1 MSTGNVNLD
10 ILLNAIKDTAPV
22 NLDRQ
27 STINLAAVNLIKKR
41 YPNLSAAEAE
51 EIFLLVSSALMEN
64 QGNRSEL
71 VVTAPPS
78 FSIKARSTVNTVSS
92 MILGAQSSILITG
105 YSLSGYFEDLVDCMI
120 QKSKSGVLIK
130 FFANGL
136 EGQAEFEK
144 LLKYRGRFLRI
155 YNYQNPE
162 DPMSSL
168 HAKVICVDQSKT
180 LITSANLSYH
190 GQEGNIE
197 MGTYIDSVAVAHQ
210 VEDLFT
216 RFLFSK
222 IFIELKQ

>member
-10 ILLNAIKDTAPV
+10 ILLNAIKDTAPDSS
-22 NLDRQ
+22 DRQ
-27 STINLAAVNLIKKR
+27 STANAPVVNLIKKR
-41 YPNLSAAEAE
+41 YPNLSPAEAE
-51 EIFLLVSSALMEN
+51 EIYLLVSSALMAN
-64 QGNRSEL
+64 QGDHSEL

-78 FSIKARSTVNTVSS
+78 FSVKARSTANTVSS

-105 YSLSGYFEDLVDCMI
+105 YSLSGYFGDLVDCMI

-155 YNYQNPE
+155 YNYQKPE

-197 MGTYIDSVAVAHQ
+197 MGTYIESATIARQ
-210 VEDLFT
+210 VDEVFT
-216 RFLFSK
+216 KLLFSK
-222 IFIELKQ
+222 VFLEYM

>member
-22 NLDRQ
+22 SPDRQ
-27 STINLAAVNLIKKR
+27 STTNAPAVNLIKKR
-41 YPNLSAAEAE
+41 YPNLSPAEAE
-51 EIFLLVSSALMEN
+51 EIYLLVSSALMTN
-64 QGNRSEL
+64 QGDRSEL

-78 FSIKARSTVNTVSS
+78 FSVKARSTVNTVSS

-105 YSLSGYFEDLVDCMI
+105 YSLSGYFGDLVDCMI

-130 FFANGL
+130 LFANGL

-155 YNYQNPE
+155 YNYQKPK

-197 MGTYIDSVAVAHQ
+197 MGTYIESATIARQ
-210 VEDLFT
+210 VDEVFT
-216 RFLFSK
+216 KLLFSK
-222 IFIELKQ
+222 VFLEYM

>member
-22 NLDRQ
+22 SPDRQ
-27 STINLAAVNLIKKR
+27 STTNAPAVNLIKKR
-41 YPNLSAAEAE
+41 YPNLSPAEAE
-51 EIFLLVSSALMEN
+51 EIYLLVSSALMTN
-64 QGNRSEL
+64 QGDRSEL

-78 FSIKARSTVNTVSS
+78 FSVKARSTVNTVSS

-105 YSLSGYFEDLVDCMI
+105 YSLSGYFGDLVDCMI

-155 YNYQNPE
+155 YNYQKPK

-197 MGTYIDSVAVAHQ
+197 MGTYIESATIARQ
-210 VEDLFT
+210 VDEVFT
-216 RFLFSK
+216 KLLFSK
-222 IFIELKQ
+222 VFLEYM

>member
-10 ILLNAIKDTAPV
+10 ILLNAIKDTAPDSS
-22 NLDRQ
+22 DRQ
-27 STINLAAVNLIKKR
+27 STANAPVVNLIKKR
-41 YPNLSAAEAE
+41 YPNLSPAEAE
-51 EIFLLVSSALMEN
+51 EIYLLVSSALMAN
-64 QGNRSEL
+64 QGDRSEL

-78 FSIKARSTVNTVSS
+78 FSVKARSTVNTVSS
-92 MILGAQSSILITG
+92 MILRAQNSILITG
-105 YSLSGYFEDLVDCMI
+105 YSLSGYFGDLVDCMI

-130 FFANGL
+130 LFANGL

-155 YNYQNPE
+155 YNYQKPE

-197 MGTYIDSVAVAHQ
+197 MGTYIESATIARQ
-210 VEDLFT
+210 VDEVFT
-216 RFLFSK
+216 KLLFSK
-222 IFIELKQ
+222 VFLEYM

>member
-10 ILLNAIKDTAPV
+10 ILLNAIKDTAPDSS
-22 NLDRQ
+22 DRQ
-27 STINLAAVNLIKKR
+27 STANAPVVNLIKKR
-41 YPNLSAAEAE
+41 YPNLSPAEAE
-51 EIFLLVSSALMEN
+51 EIYLLVSSALMAN
-64 QGNRSEL
+64 QGDRSEL

-78 FSIKARSTVNTVSS
+78 FSVKARSTVNTVSS
-92 MILGAQSSILITG
+92 MILRAQNSILITG
-105 YSLSGYFEDLVDCMI
+105 YSLSGYFGDLVDCMI
-120 QKSKSGVLIK
+120 QKSKAGVLIK

-155 YNYQNPE
+155 YNYQKPE

-197 MGTYIDSVAVAHQ
+197 MGTYIESATIARQ
-210 VEDLFT
+210 VDEVFT
-216 RFLFSK
+216 KLLFSK
-222 IFIELKQ
+222 VFLEYM

>member
-10 ILLNAIKDTAPV
+10 ILLNAIKDTAPDSS
-22 NLDRQ
+22 DRQ
-27 STINLAAVNLIKKR
+27 STANAPVVNLIKKR
-41 YPNLSAAEAE
+41 YPNLSPAEAE
-51 EIFLLVSSALMEN
+51 EIYLLVSSALMAN
-64 QGNRSEL
+64 QGDRSEL

-78 FSIKARSTVNTVSS
+78 FSVKARSTVNTVSS
-92 MILGAQSSILITG
+92 MILRAQNSILITG
-105 YSLSGYFEDLVDCMI
+105 YSLSGYFGDLVDCMI

-155 YNYQNPE
+155 YNYQKPE

-197 MGTYIDSVAVAHQ
+197 MGTYIESATIAHQ
-210 VEDLFT
+210 VDEVFT
-216 RFLFSK
+216 KLLFSK
-222 IFIELKQ
+222 VFLEYM

>member
-10 ILLNAIKDTAPV
+10 ILLNAIKDTAHVGLNGQPTTNSATV
-22 NLDRQ
+22 
-27 STINLAAVNLIKKR
+27 SLIKKR
-41 YPNLSAAEAE
+41 YPSLSPAEAE
-51 EIFLLVSSALMEN
+51 EIYLLVSSALRAN

-78 FSIKARSTVNTVSS
+78 FSVKARSTVNTVSS
-92 MILGAQSSILITG
+92 MILGAERSILITG
-105 YSLSGYFEDLVDCMI
+105 YSLSGYFGDLVDCMI

-155 YNYQNPE
+155 YNYQRPK

-197 MGTYIDSVAVAHQ
+197 MGTYIESATIARQ
-210 VEDLFT
+210 VDEVLT
-216 RFLFSK
+216 KLLFSK
-222 IFIELKQ
+222 VFLEYM

>member
-10 ILLNAIKDTAPV
+10 ILLNAIKDTAPDSS
-22 NLDRQ
+22 DRQ
-27 STINLAAVNLIKKR
+27 STANAPVVNLIKKR
-41 YPNLSAAEAE
+41 YPNLSPAEAE
-51 EIFLLVSSALMEN
+51 EIYLLVSSALMAN
-64 QGNRSEL
+64 QGDRSEL

-78 FSIKARSTVNTVSS
+78 FSVKARSTVNTVSS
-92 MILGAQSSILITG
+92 MILRAQNSILITG
-105 YSLSGYFEDLVDCMI
+105 YSLSGYFGDLVDCMI

-130 FFANGL
+130 FFAKGL

-155 YNYQNPE
+155 YNYQKPE

-197 MGTYIDSVAVAHQ
+197 MGTYIESATIARQ
-210 VEDLFT
+210 VDEVFT
-216 RFLFSK
+216 KLLFSK
-222 IFIELKQ
+222 VFLEYM

>member
-1 MSTGNVNLD
+1 
-10 ILLNAIKDTAPV
+10 
-22 NLDRQ
+22 
-27 STINLAAVNLIKKR
+27 
-41 YPNLSAAEAE
+41 
-51 EIFLLVSSALMEN
+51 
-64 QGNRSEL
+64 
-71 VVTAPPS
+71 
-78 FSIKARSTVNTVSS
+78 
-92 MILGAQSSILITG
+92 
-105 YSLSGYFEDLVDCMI
+105 MI

-155 YNYQNPE
+155 YNYQRPK

-197 MGTYIDSVAVAHQ
+197 MGTYIESATIARQ
-210 VEDLFT
+210 VDEVFT
-216 RFLFSK
+216 KLLFSK
-222 IFIELKQ
+222 VFLEYM

>member
-10 ILLNAIKDTAPV
+10 ILLNAIKDTAPDSS
-22 NLDRQ
+22 DRQ
-27 STINLAAVNLIKKR
+27 STANAPVVNLIKKR
-41 YPNLSAAEAE
+41 YPNLSPAEAE
-51 EIFLLVSSALMEN
+51 EIYLLVSSALMAN
-64 QGNRSEL
+64 QGDRSEL

-78 FSIKARSTVNTVSS
+78 FSVKARSTVNTVSS
-92 MILGAQSSILITG
+92 MILRAQNSILITG
-105 YSLSGYFEDLVDCMI
+105 YSLSGYFGDLVDCMI

-136 EGQAEFEK
+136 EGEAEFEK

-155 YNYQNPE
+155 YNYQKPE

-197 MGTYIDSVAVAHQ
+197 MGTYIESATIARQ
-210 VEDLFT
+210 VDEVFT
-216 RFLFSK
+216 KLLFSK
-222 IFIELKQ
+222 VFLEYM

>member
-10 ILLNAIKDTAPV
+10 ILLNAIEDTAPDSS
-22 NLDRQ
+22 DRQ
-27 STINLAAVNLIKKR
+27 STANAPVVNLIKKR
-41 YPNLSAAEAE
+41 YPNLSPAEAE
-51 EIFLLVSSALMEN
+51 EIYLLVSSALMAN
-64 QGNRSEL
+64 QGDRSEL

-78 FSIKARSTVNTVSS
+78 FSVKARSTVNTVSS
-92 MILGAQSSILITG
+92 MILRAQNSILITG
-105 YSLSGYFEDLVDCMI
+105 YSLSGYFGDLVDCMI

-136 EGQAEFEK
+136 EGQTEFEK

-155 YNYQNPE
+155 YNYQKPE

-197 MGTYIDSVAVAHQ
+197 MGTYIESATIARQ
-210 VEDLFT
+210 VDEVFT
-216 RFLFSK
+216 KLLFSK
-222 IFIELKQ
+222 VFLEYM

>member
-10 ILLNAIKDTAPV
+10 ILLNAIKDTAPDSS
-22 NLDRQ
+22 DRQ
-27 STINLAAVNLIKKR
+27 STANALVVNLIKKR
-41 YPNLSAAEAE
+41 YPNLSPAEAE
-51 EIFLLVSSALMEN
+51 EIYLLVSSALMAN
-64 QGNRSEL
+64 QGDRSEL

-78 FSIKARSTVNTVSS
+78 FSVKARSTVNTVSS
-92 MILGAQSSILITG
+92 MILRAQNSILITG
-105 YSLSGYFEDLVDCMI
+105 YSLSGYFGDLVDCMI

-155 YNYQNPE
+155 YNYQKPE

-197 MGTYIDSVAVAHQ
+197 MGTYIESATIARQ
-210 VEDLFT
+210 VDEVFT
-216 RFLFSK
+216 KLLFSK
-222 IFIELKQ
+222 VFLEYM

>member
-10 ILLNAIKDTAPV
+10 ILLNAIKDTAPDSS
-22 NLDRQ
+22 DRQ
-27 STINLAAVNLIKKR
+27 ATANAPVVNLIKKR
-41 YPNLSAAEAE
+41 YPNLSPAEAE
-51 EIFLLVSSALMEN
+51 EIYLLVSSALMAN
-64 QGNRSEL
+64 QGDRSEL

-78 FSIKARSTVNTVSS
+78 FSVKARSTVNTVSS
-92 MILGAQSSILITG
+92 MILRAQNSILITG
-105 YSLSGYFEDLVDCMI
+105 YSLSGYFGDLVDCMI

-155 YNYQNPE
+155 YNYQKPE
-162 DPMSSL
+162 DPRSSL

-197 MGTYIDSVAVAHQ
+197 MGTYIESATIARQ
-210 VEDLFT
+210 VDEVFT
-216 RFLFSK
+216 KLLFSK
-222 IFIELKQ
+222 VFLEYM

>member
-10 ILLNAIKDTAPV
+10 ILLNAIKDTAPDSS
-22 NLDRQ
+22 DRQ
-27 STINLAAVNLIKKR
+27 STANAPVVNLIKKR
-41 YPNLSAAEAE
+41 YPNLSPAEAE
-51 EIFLLVSSALMEN
+51 EIYLLVSSALMAN
-64 QGNRSEL
+64 QGDRSEL
-71 VVTAPPS
+71 IVTAPPS
-78 FSIKARSTVNTVSS
+78 FSVKARSTVNTVSS
-92 MILGAQSSILITG
+92 MILRAQNSILITG
-105 YSLSGYFEDLVDCMI
+105 YSLSGYFGDLVDCMI

-155 YNYQNPE
+155 YNYQKPE

-197 MGTYIDSVAVAHQ
+197 MGTYIESATIARQ
-210 VEDLFT
+210 VDEVFT
-216 RFLFSK
+216 KLLFSK
-222 IFIELKQ
+222 VFLEYM

>member
-10 ILLNAIKDTAPV
+10 ILLNAIKDTAPDSS
-22 NLDRQ
+22 DRQ
-27 STINLAAVNLIKKR
+27 STANAPVVNLIKKR
-41 YPNLSAAEAE
+41 YPNLSPAEAE
-51 EIFLLVSSALMEN
+51 EIYLLVSSALMAN
-64 QGNRSEL
+64 QGDRSEL

-78 FSIKARSTVNTVSS
+78 FSVKARSTVNTVSS
-92 MILGAQSSILITG
+92 MILRAQNSILITG
-105 YSLSGYFEDLVDCMI
+105 YSLSGYFGDLVDCMI

-155 YNYQNPE
+155 YNYQKPE
-162 DPMSSL
+162 DPRSSL

-197 MGTYIDSVAVAHQ
+197 MGTYIESATIARQ
-210 VEDLFT
+210 VDEVLT
-216 RFLFSK
+216 KLLFSK
-222 IFIELKQ
+222 VFLEYM

>member
-10 ILLNAIKDTAPV
+10 ILLNAIKDTAPDSS
-22 NLDRQ
+22 DRQ
-27 STINLAAVNLIKKR
+27 STANAPVVNLIKKR
-41 YPNLSAAEAE
+41 YPNLSPAEAE
-51 EIFLLVSSALMEN
+51 EIYLLVSSALMAN
-64 QGNRSEL
+64 QGDRSEL
-71 VVTAPPS
+71 VITAPPS
-78 FSIKARSTVNTVSS
+78 FSVKARSTVNTVSS
-92 MILGAQSSILITG
+92 MILRAQNSILITG
-105 YSLSGYFEDLVDCMI
+105 YSLSGYFGDLVDCMI

-155 YNYQNPE
+155 YNYQKPE

-197 MGTYIDSVAVAHQ
+197 MGTYIESATIARQ
-210 VEDLFT
+210 VDEVFT
-216 RFLFSK
+216 KLLFSK
-222 IFIELKQ
+222 VFLEYM

>member
-10 ILLNAIKDTAPV
+10 ILLNAIKDTAPDSS
-22 NLDRQ
+22 DRQ
-27 STINLAAVNLIKKR
+27 STANAPVVNLIKKR
-41 YPNLSAAEAE
+41 YPNLSPAEAE
-51 EIFLLVSSALMEN
+51 EIYLLVSSALMAN
-64 QGNRSEL
+64 QGDRSEL

-78 FSIKARSTVNTVSS
+78 FSVKARSTVNTVSS
-92 MILGAQSSILITG
+92 MILRAQNSILITG
-105 YSLSGYFEDLVDCMI
+105 YSLSGYFGDLVDCMI

-155 YNYQNPE
+155 YNYQKPK

-197 MGTYIDSVAVAHQ
+197 MGTYIESATIARQ
-210 VEDLFT
+210 VDEVFT
-216 RFLFSK
+216 KLLFSK
-222 IFIELKQ
+222 VFLEYM

>member
-10 ILLNAIKDTAPV
+10 ILLNTIKDAVPI
-22 NLDRQ
+22 NPDGK
-27 STINLAAVNLIKKR
+27 STINSAAVNLIKKR
-41 YPNLSAAEAE
+41 YPTLSPAEAE
-51 EIFLLVSSALMEN
+51 EIYLLVSSALMAN
-64 QGNRSEL
+64 QGDHSEL

-78 FSIKARSTVNTVSS
+78 FSVKARSTANTVSS

-105 YSLSGYFEDLVDCMI
+105 YSLSGYFGDLVDCMI

-155 YNYQNPE
+155 YNYQKPE

-168 HAKVICVDQSKT
+168 HANVICVDQSKT

-197 MGTYIDSVAVAHQ
+197 MGTYIDSAAIAHQ

-216 RFLFSK
+216 KFLFSK

>member
-22 NLDRQ
+22 SPDRQ
-27 STINLAAVNLIKKR
+27 STTNAPAVNLIKKR
-41 YPNLSAAEAE
+41 YPNLSPAEAE
-51 EIFLLVSSALMEN
+51 EIYLLVSSALMTN
-64 QGNRSEL
+64 QGDRSEL

-78 FSIKARSTVNTVSS
+78 FSVKARSTVNTVSS

-105 YSLSGYFEDLVDCMI
+105 YSLSGYFGDLVDCMI

-155 YNYQNPE
+155 YNYQKPK

-180 LITSANLSYH
+180 LITSANLSFH

-197 MGTYIDSVAVAHQ
+197 MGTYIESATIARQ
-210 VEDLFT
+210 VDEVFT
-216 RFLFSK
+216 KLLFSK
-222 IFIELKQ
+222 VFLEYM

>member
-10 ILLNAIKDTAPV
+10 ILLNAIKDTAPDSS
-22 NLDRQ
+22 DRQ
-27 STINLAAVNLIKKR
+27 STANAPVVNLIKKR
-41 YPNLSAAEAE
+41 YPNLSPAEAE
-51 EIFLLVSSALMEN
+51 EIYLLVSSALMAN
-64 QGNRSEL
+64 QGDRSEL

-78 FSIKARSTVNTVSS
+78 FSVKARSTVNTVSS
-92 MILGAQSSILITG
+92 MILREQNSILITG
-105 YSLSGYFEDLVDCMI
+105 YSLSGYFGDLVDCMI

-155 YNYQNPE
+155 YNYQKPE

-197 MGTYIDSVAVAHQ
+197 MGTYIESATIARQ
-210 VEDLFT
+210 VDEVFT
-216 RFLFSK
+216 KLLFSK
-222 IFIELKQ
+222 VFLEYM

>member
-10 ILLNAIKDTAPV
+10 ILLNAIKDTSPDSS
-22 NLDRQ
+22 DRQ
-27 STINLAAVNLIKKR
+27 STANAPVVNLIKKR
-41 YPNLSAAEAE
+41 YPNLSPAEAE
-51 EIFLLVSSALMEN
+51 EIYLLVSSALMAN
-64 QGNRSEL
+64 QGDRSEL

-78 FSIKARSTVNTVSS
+78 FSVKARSTVNTVSS
-92 MILGAQSSILITG
+92 MILRAQNSILITG
-105 YSLSGYFEDLVDCMI
+105 YSLSGYFGDLVDCMI

-155 YNYQNPE
+155 YNYQKPE

-197 MGTYIDSVAVAHQ
+197 MGTYIESATIARQ
-210 VEDLFT
+210 VDEVFT
-216 RFLFSK
+216 KLLFSK
-222 IFIELKQ
+222 VFLEYM

>member
-10 ILLNAIKDTAPV
+10 ILLNAIKDTAPDSS
-22 NLDRQ
+22 DRQ
-27 STINLAAVNLIKKR
+27 STANAPVVNLIKKR
-41 YPNLSAAEAE
+41 YPNLSPAEAE
-51 EIFLLVSSALMEN
+51 EIYLLVSSALMAN
-64 QGNRSEL
+64 QGDRSEL

-78 FSIKARSTVNTVSS
+78 FSVKARSTVNTVSS
-92 MILGAQSSILITG
+92 MILRAQNSILITG
-105 YSLSGYFEDLVDCMI
+105 YSLSGYCGDLVDCMI

-155 YNYQNPE
+155 YNYQKPE

-197 MGTYIDSVAVAHQ
+197 MGTYIESATIARQ
-210 VEDLFT
+210 VDEVFT
-216 RFLFSK
+216 KLLFSK
-222 IFIELKQ
+222 VFLEYM

>member
-10 ILLNAIKDTAPV
+10 ILLNAIKDTAPDSS
-22 NLDRQ
+22 DRQ
-27 STINLAAVNLIKKR
+27 STANAPVVNLIKKR
-41 YPNLSAAEAE
+41 YPNLSPAEAE
-51 EIFLLVSSALMEN
+51 EIYLLVSSALMAN
-64 QGNRSEL
+64 QGDRSEL

-78 FSIKARSTVNTVSS
+78 FSVKARSSVNTVSS
-92 MILGAQSSILITG
+92 MILRAQNSILITG
-105 YSLSGYFEDLVDCMI
+105 YSLSGYFGDLVDCMI

-155 YNYQNPE
+155 YNYQKPE
-162 DPMSSL
+162 DPRSSL

-197 MGTYIDSVAVAHQ
+197 MGTYIESATIARQ
-210 VEDLFT
+210 VDEVFT
-216 RFLFSK
+216 KLLFSK
-222 IFIELKQ
+222 VFLEYM

>member
-10 ILLNAIKDTAPV
+10 ILLNAIKDTAPDSS
-22 NLDRQ
+22 DRQ
-27 STINLAAVNLIKKR
+27 STANAPVVNLIKKR
-41 YPNLSAAEAE
+41 YPNLSPAEAE
-51 EIFLLVSSALMEN
+51 EIYLLVSSALMAN
-64 QGNRSEL
+64 QGDRSEL

-78 FSIKARSTVNTVSS
+78 FSVKARSTVNTVSS
-92 MILGAQSSILITG
+92 MILRAQNSILITG
-105 YSLSGYFEDLVDCMI
+105 YSLSGYFGDLVDCMI

-144 LLKYRGRFLRI
+144 MLKYRGRFLRI
-155 YNYQNPE
+155 YNYQKPE
-162 DPMSSL
+162 DPRSSL

-197 MGTYIDSVAVAHQ
+197 MGTYIESATIARQ
-210 VEDLFT
+210 VDEVFT
-216 RFLFSK
+216 KLLFSK
-222 IFIELKQ
+222 VFLEYM

>member
-10 ILLNAIKDTAPV
+10 ILLNAIKDTAPDSS
-22 NLDRQ
+22 DRQ
-27 STINLAAVNLIKKR
+27 STANAPVVNLIKKR
-41 YPNLSAAEAE
+41 YPNLSPAEAE
-51 EIFLLVSSALMEN
+51 EIYLLVSSALMAN
-64 QGNRSEL
+64 QGDRSEL

-78 FSIKARSTVNTVSS
+78 FSVKARSTVNTVSS
-92 MILGAQSSILITG
+92 MILRAQNSILITG
-105 YSLSGYFEDLVDCMI
+105 YSLSGYFGDLVDCMI

-155 YNYQNPE
+155 YNYQKPE

-197 MGTYIDSVAVAHQ
+197 MGTYIESATIARQ
-210 VEDLFT
+210 VDEVFT
-216 RFLFSK
+216 KLLFSK
-222 IFIELKQ
+222 VFLEYT

>member
-10 ILLNAIKDTAPV
+10 ILLNAIKDTVPDSS
-22 NLDRQ
+22 DRQ
-27 STINLAAVNLIKKR
+27 STANAPVVNLIKKR
-41 YPNLSAAEAE
+41 YPNLSPAEAE
-51 EIFLLVSSALMEN
+51 EIYLLVSSALMAN
-64 QGNRSEL
+64 QGDRSEL

-78 FSIKARSTVNTVSS
+78 FSVKARSTVNTVSS
-92 MILGAQSSILITG
+92 MILRAQNSILITG
-105 YSLSGYFEDLVDCMI
+105 YSLSGYFGDLVDCMI

-155 YNYQNPE
+155 YNYQKPE

-197 MGTYIDSVAVAHQ
+197 MGTYIESATIARQ
-210 VEDLFT
+210 VDEVFKKL
-216 RFLFSK
+216 LFSK
-222 IFIELKQ
+222 VFLEYM

>member
-10 ILLNAIKDTAPV
+10 ILLNVIKDTAPDSS
-22 NLDRQ
+22 DRQ
-27 STINLAAVNLIKKR
+27 STANAPVVNLIKKR
-41 YPNLSAAEAE
+41 YPNLSPAEAE
-51 EIFLLVSSALMEN
+51 EIYLLVSSALMAN
-64 QGNRSEL
+64 QGDRSEL

-78 FSIKARSTVNTVSS
+78 FSVKARSTVNTVSS
-92 MILGAQSSILITG
+92 MILRAQNSILITG
-105 YSLSGYFEDLVDCMI
+105 YSLSGYFGDLVDCMI

-155 YNYQNPE
+155 YNYQKPE

-197 MGTYIDSVAVAHQ
+197 MGTYIESATIARQ
-210 VEDLFT
+210 VDEVFT
-216 RFLFSK
+216 KLLFSK
-222 IFIELKQ
+222 VFLEHM

>member
-10 ILLNAIKDTAPV
+10 ILLNAIKDTAPDSS
-22 NLDRQ
+22 DRQ
-27 STINLAAVNLIKKR
+27 STANAPVVNLIKKR
-41 YPNLSAAEAE
+41 YPNLSPAEAE
-51 EIFLLVSSALMEN
+51 EIYLLVSSALMAN
-64 QGNRSEL
+64 QGDRSEL

-78 FSIKARSTVNTVSS
+78 FSVKARSTVNTVSS
-92 MILGAQSSILITG
+92 MILRAQTSILITG
-105 YSLSGYFEDLVDCMI
+105 YSLSGYFGDLVDCMI

-155 YNYQNPE
+155 YNYQKPE

-197 MGTYIDSVAVAHQ
+197 MGTYIESATIARQ
-210 VEDLFT
+210 VDEVFT
-216 RFLFSK
+216 KLLFSK
-222 IFIELKQ
+222 VFLEYM

>member
-10 ILLNAIKDTAPV
+10 ILLNAIKDTAPDSS
-22 NLDRQ
+22 DRQ
-27 STINLAAVNLIKKR
+27 STANAPVVNLIKKR
-41 YPNLSAAEAE
+41 YPNLSPAEAE
-51 EIFLLVSSALMEN
+51 EIYLLVSSALMAN
-64 QGNRSEL
+64 QGDRSEL

-78 FSIKARSTVNTVSS
+78 FSVKARSTVNTVSS
-92 MILGAQSSILITG
+92 MILRAQNSILITG
-105 YSLSGYFEDLVDCMI
+105 YSLSGFFGDLVDCMI

-155 YNYQNPE
+155 YNYQKPE

-197 MGTYIDSVAVAHQ
+197 MGTYIESATIARQ
-210 VEDLFT
+210 VDEVFT
-216 RFLFSK
+216 KLLFSK
-222 IFIELKQ
+222 VFLEYM

>member
-22 NLDRQ
+22 SPDRQ
-27 STINLAAVNLIKKR
+27 STTNAPAVNLIKKR
-41 YPNLSAAEAE
+41 YPNLSPAEAE
-51 EIFLLVSSALMEN
+51 EIYLLVSSALMTN
-64 QGNRSEL
+64 QGDRSEL

-78 FSIKARSTVNTVSS
+78 FSVKARSTVNTVSS

-105 YSLSGYFEDLVDCMI
+105 YSLSGYFGDLVDCMI

-155 YNYQNPE
+155 YNYQKPK

-197 MGTYIDSVAVAHQ
+197 MGTYIESATIAHQ
-210 VEDLFT
+210 VDEVFT
-216 RFLFSK
+216 KLLFSK
-222 IFIELKQ
+222 VFLEYM

>member
-10 ILLNAIKDTAPV
+10 ILLNAIKDTAPDSS
-22 NLDRQ
+22 DRQ
-27 STINLAAVNLIKKR
+27 STANAPVVNLIKKR
-41 YPNLSAAEAE
+41 YPNLSPAEAE
-51 EIFLLVSSALMEN
+51 EIYLLVSSALMAN
-64 QGNRSEL
+64 QGDRSEF

-78 FSIKARSTVNTVSS
+78 FSVKARSTVNTVSS
-92 MILGAQSSILITG
+92 MILRAQNSILITG
-105 YSLSGYFEDLVDCMI
+105 YSLSGYFGDLVDCMI

-155 YNYQNPE
+155 YNYQKPE

-197 MGTYIDSVAVAHQ
+197 MGTYIESATIARQ
-210 VEDLFT
+210 VDEVFT
-216 RFLFSK
+216 KLLFSK
-222 IFIELKQ
+222 VFLEYM

>member
-10 ILLNAIKDTAPV
+10 ILLNAIKDTAPDSS
-22 NLDRQ
+22 DRQ
-27 STINLAAVNLIKKR
+27 STANAPVVNLIKKR
-41 YPNLSAAEAE
+41 YPNLSPAEAE
-51 EIFLLVSSALMEN
+51 EIYLLVSSALMAN
-64 QGNRSEL
+64 QGDRSEL

-78 FSIKARSTVNTVSS
+78 FSVKARSTVNTVSS
-92 MILGAQSSILITG
+92 MILRAQNSILITG
-105 YSLSGYFEDLVDCMI
+105 YSLSGYFGDLVDCMI

-155 YNYQNPE
+155 YNYQKPE

-168 HAKVICVDQSKT
+168 HAKVVCVDQSKT

-197 MGTYIDSVAVAHQ
+197 MGTYIESATIARQ
-210 VEDLFT
+210 VDEVFT
-216 RFLFSK
+216 KLLFSK
-222 IFIELKQ
+222 VFLEYM

>member
-10 ILLNAIKDTAPV
+10 ILLNAIKDTAPDSS
-22 NLDRQ
+22 DRQ
-27 STINLAAVNLIKKR
+27 STANAPVVNLIKKQ
-41 YPNLSAAEAE
+41 YPNLSPAEAE
-51 EIFLLVSSALMEN
+51 EIYLLVSSALMAN
-64 QGNRSEL
+64 QGDRSEL

-78 FSIKARSTVNTVSS
+78 FSVKARSTVNTVSS
-92 MILGAQSSILITG
+92 MILRAQNSILITG
-105 YSLSGYFEDLVDCMI
+105 YSLSGYFGDLVDCMI

-155 YNYQNPE
+155 YNYQKPE

-197 MGTYIDSVAVAHQ
+197 MGTYIESATIARQ
-210 VEDLFT
+210 VDEVFT
-216 RFLFSK
+216 KLLFSK
-222 IFIELKQ
+222 VFLEYM